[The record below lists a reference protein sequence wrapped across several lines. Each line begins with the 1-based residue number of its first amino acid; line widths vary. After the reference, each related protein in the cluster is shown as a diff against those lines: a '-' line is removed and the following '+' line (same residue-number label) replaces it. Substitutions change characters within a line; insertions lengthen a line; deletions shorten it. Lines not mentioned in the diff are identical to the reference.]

1 MNMKTVTSTIQ
12 KVELV
17 RMERK
22 YEFGTK
28 SNLYFYF
35 LWIEGLSEPLLL
47 EELKEPIEPTLVG
60 TKFKYKLDVNGN
72 LQHFEILS

>member
-17 RMERK
+17 RMERR
-22 YEFGTK
+22 YQFGSK

-35 LWIEGLSEPLLL
+35 LWIEGLDEPLLL
-47 EELKEPIEPTLVG
+47 EEITEPLEPTLVG
-60 TKFKYKLDVNGN
+60 TKLKYKVDSNGN
-72 LQHFEILS
+72 VKNFEILP